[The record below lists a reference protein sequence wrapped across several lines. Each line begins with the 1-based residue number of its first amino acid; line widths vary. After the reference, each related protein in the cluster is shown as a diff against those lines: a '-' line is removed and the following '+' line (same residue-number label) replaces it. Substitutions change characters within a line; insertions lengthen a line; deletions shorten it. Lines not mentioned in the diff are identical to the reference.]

1 MIFVRRRRLNWV
13 MTTVKGTFRLTGRRR
28 EADHDDA
35 RSRAVRTTRTL
46 RKSLIGLS
54 TLALTAATFALP
66 GGPTAMAAPTAVTV
80 AEAKAQIEQLEV
92 EAEAIDQEYVGVKE
106 QLDQGRARLTR
117 KQADVEDQADKVA
130 AIKRQVG
137 QVALAQFQNRNVDT
151 AAQIFFNS
159 DTDDFLSQISTVEKV
174 SQNQNTVLQDFQ
186 EQQAELAEL
195 EHSSETDL
203 AALTEQEKQ
212 LAKLRADSEQ
222 KIAESKK
229 VLERLTA
236 AERAA
241 IAAAEK
247 KAAEEAK
254 AQAERAGTT
263 KSATA
268 DNKSESTSDD
278 TSGTAA
284 VTGSGRGATALA
296 FARKQLG
303 KPYSFGAA
311 GPSAFDCS
319 GLTGAAWKAAGV
331 TLPRTSQAQ
340 IRVGKP
346 VAKGDLQAG
355 DLVFFYSSTAPSHV
369 ALYVGNGVILHAPR
383 PGKSVEYSK
392 LAYMPFSGARRPG

>member
-1 MIFVRRRRLNWV
+1 MRR
-13 MTTVKGTFRLTGRRR
+13 
-28 EADHDDA
+28 
-35 RSRAVRTTRTL
+35 
-46 RKSLIGLS
+46 SLVGLS
-54 TLALTAATFALP
+54 TLALTVATFALP
-66 GGPTAMAAPTAVTV
+66 GGPAAVAAPTAVTV
-80 AEAKAQIEQLEV
+80 AQAKAQVEQLQV
-92 EAEAIDQEYVGVKE
+92 EAEALDQEYVGVKE
-106 QLDQGRARLTR
+106 QLDQGRAKLAT
-117 KQADVEDQADKVA
+117 KQADVEDQAEKVA

-186 EQQAELAEL
+186 EQQAQLADL
-195 EHSSETDL
+195 EHSSATDL

-212 LAKLRADSEQ
+212 LAKLRAESDQ

-229 VLERLTA
+229 VLAQLTK

-241 IAAAEK
+241 LAAAEK
-247 KAAEEAK
+247 KAAAEAK
-254 AQAERAGTT
+254 AQAERAAGGT
-263 KSATA
+263 S
-268 DNKSESTSDD
+268 SGSTPKAGSSSSDD
-278 TSGTAA
+278 TPAPAA
-284 VTGSGRGATALA
+284 TGSGRGATALA
-296 FARKQLG
+296 FARKELG
-303 KPYSFGAA
+303 KPYRFGAA
-311 GPSAFDCS
+311 GPEAYDCS

-346 VAKGDLQAG
+346 VAKSDLRAG

-369 ALYVGNGVILHAPR
+369 ALYVGNGVILHSPR